1 MALSKNLSLVD
12 NFGEEVL
19 LKDAYIKV
27 DEIKGGKLGLIIT
40 VRSYKNDRSI
50 VLKQNEFSFVPS
62 MSTVNF
68 ISQAY
73 DHIKTLPEFA
83 GATDC

>member
-1 MALSKNLSLVD
+1 MALSKNLFLVD
-12 NFGEEVL
+12 NFGEEIL

-50 VLKQNEFSFVPS
+50 VLQRNEFSFVPNIDGA
-62 MSTVNF
+62 NF
-68 ISQAY
+68 IAQAY
-73 DHIKTLPEFA
+73 THLKTLPEFA
-83 GATDC
+83 GAADC

>member
-50 VLKQNEFSFVPS
+50 VLQRQEFAFVPNIDGS
-62 MSTVNF
+62 NF
-68 ISQAY
+68 IAQAY
-73 DHIKTLPEFA
+73 EHLKTLPEFA